1 MGRVWGG
8 YGEGRGG
15 VRGGWGGG
23 RGRVGRGRAGL
34 LHSSRRVYPLKG
46 SSARRSATEIRS
58 SSVAFSE
65 KLRMDMK
72 NPVRYTKLGVGHTGK
87 NGK

>member
-1 MGRVWGG
+1 MGGVWGG
-8 YGEGRGG
+8 EGAGKGR
-15 VRGGWGGG
+15 VGGG